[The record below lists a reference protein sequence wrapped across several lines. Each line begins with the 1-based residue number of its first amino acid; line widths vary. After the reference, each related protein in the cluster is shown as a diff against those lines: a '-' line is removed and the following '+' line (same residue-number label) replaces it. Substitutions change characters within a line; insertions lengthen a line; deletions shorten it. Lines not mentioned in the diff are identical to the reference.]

1 MPIRGLVDNRKRAH
15 THISFLFADN
25 FPFKYHKRD
34 TKSRIMYLDQL
45 DKNTTRHHQ
54 MPTRSGEPEQS
65 QNNNEKKKSMAQAN
79 VKHNINTNLQSCNN
93 FLQFFTSL
101 HSCVL
106 FHFVYLANSLILMR
120 AVFFS
125 LLFCQDL
132 PIYWRQ
138 DLDFTSL
145 ILFKNN
151 APNLSSSVD
160 SVFFC
165 RLSIHFILSHHNHHK
180 LTHVCRLHH

>member
-1 MPIRGLVDNRKRAH
+1 
-15 THISFLFADN
+15 
-25 FPFKYHKRD
+25 
-34 TKSRIMYLDQL
+34 
-45 DKNTTRHHQ
+45 

-132 PIYWRQ
+132 PIDWRQ

-160 SVFFC
+160 SFFSVAFQFTSYC
-165 RLSIHFILSHHNHHK
+165 RTIIITNWRMSAAFIIRRTLTAKSPVASKTIVAWILK
-180 LTHVCRLHH
+180 LNLYIWREKKHSNEIGI